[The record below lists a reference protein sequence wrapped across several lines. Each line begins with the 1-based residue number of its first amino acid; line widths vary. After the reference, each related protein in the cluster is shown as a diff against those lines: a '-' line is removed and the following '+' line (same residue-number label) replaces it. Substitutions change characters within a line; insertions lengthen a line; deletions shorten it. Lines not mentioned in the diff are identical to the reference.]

1 MSRLAYFT
9 RETLISLRRNLLMT
23 FAGVMTVSV
32 SLFLFGGILLV
43 SRVVDHGTSKWK
55 HGVELEIFMQVK
67 ASRRQIDLVK
77 ASLEADTH
85 GGADATV
92 KSYRFFTKE
101 DALKEFKKLFQDEPV
116 LVEATTADALPTS
129 YRVVPRR
136 PELTTTIQKEFEHV
150 PGVKA
155 VNTAAKQ
162 VKTLLTATRWI
173 RLAFFLMAGVLLASS
188 LFLIVNTIRLATF
201 ARRREIEVMKLVG
214 ASNWFVRVPF
224 MAEGLVQGAI
234 GAGFAFG
241 LVYLLKWIITNL
253 LKSRHNGSASLF
265 QPFYASSHDVFV
277 IGSWVLLIGAVIGV
291 AGSMIGL
298 RKFLEA

>member
-1 MSRLAYFT
+1 VSRLAYFT

-43 SRVVDHGTSKWK
+43 SRVVDHGTGKWK

-67 ASRRQIDLVK
+67 ASSRQIDAVK
-77 ASLEADTH
+77 TSLDTDR
-85 GGADATV
+85 GSGTCLGKSEV
-92 KSYRFFTKE
+92 KSYRFFTKD
-101 DALKEFKKLFQDEPV
+101 DALREFRKLFQDEPV
-116 LVEATTADALPTS
+116 LVENTTADALPTS
-129 YRVVPRR
+129 YRVVPCK
-136 PELTTTIQKEFEHV
+136 PELTEIIRKEFTNV
-150 PGVKA
+150 PGVKG
-155 VNTAAKQ
+155 VNTPAKQ
-162 VKTLLTATRWI
+162 VRTLLNVTRWI
-173 RLAFFLMAGVLLASS
+173 RWGFFLLAGVLLASS

-234 GAGFAFG
+234 GAGLAFG
-241 LVYLLKWIITNL
+241 LVYGLKVLIARLLKNQHNL
-253 LKSRHNGSASLF
+253 L

-277 IGSWVLLIGAVIGV
+277 IGTWVLIIGAVIGV
-291 AGSMIGL
+291 VGSMIGL

>member
-23 FAGVMTVSV
+23 FAGVMTVAV

-43 SRVVDHGTSKWK
+43 SRTVDHGTNKWK

-67 ASRRQIDLVK
+67 ATQSQIDAVGSQLK
-77 ASLEADTH
+77 TDPK
-85 GGADATV
+85 V
-92 KSYRFFTKE
+92 KSYHFLDH
-101 DALKEFKKLFQDEPV
+101 DAAYAEFKKLFADQPV
-116 LVEATTADALPTS
+116 LVENETPAGLPTS
-129 YRVVPRR
+129 YRVVPKQ
-136 PELTTTIQKEFEHV
+136 PQFTNTIGKEFQNV
-150 PGVKA
+150 PGVQ
-155 VNTAAKQ
+155 VINTPAKE
-162 VKTLLTATRWI
+162 VKTLLNVTKWI
-173 RLAFFLMAGVLLASS
+173 RWAFFGLAGVLLASS

-234 GAGFAFG
+234 GAGFAVG
-241 LVYLLKWIITNL
+241 LVYFLKWLITKLLKNQHNL
-253 LKSRHNGSASLF
+253 L

-277 IGSWVLLIGAVIGV
+277 IGALVLSIGAVIGV
-291 AGSMIGL
+291 LGSMIGL
-298 RKFLEA
+298 RRFLEA

>member
-67 ASRRQIDLVK
+67 ASGRQIGDVRAALDADKLGGTK
-77 ASLEADTH
+77 AE
-85 GGADATV
+85 V

-101 DALKEFKKLFQDEPV
+101 DALKEFKKLFADEPV
-116 LVEATTADALPTS
+116 LVENTTADALPTS
-129 YRVVPRR
+129 FRVVPLK
-136 PELTTTIQKEFEHV
+136 PELTATIAKEFDHV
-150 PGVKA
+150 PGVKGI
-155 VNTAAKQ
+155 NTPAKQ

-173 RLAFFLMAGVLLASS
+173 RFAFFLMAGVLLASS

-253 LKSRHNGSASLF
+253 LKNQHNLL

>member
-67 ASRRQIDLVK
+67 ASNRQIEAVK
-77 ASLEADTH
+77 ASLDADKK
-85 GGADATV
+85 GGAKAEV
-92 KSYRFFTKE
+92 KSYRFFTKQ

-116 LVEATTADALPTS
+116 LVENTTADALPTS
-129 YRVVPRR
+129 FRVVPCK
-136 PELTTTIQKEFEHV
+136 PELTATIAKEFENV

-155 VNTAAKQ
+155 INTPAKQ
-162 VKTLLTATRWI
+162 VRTLLTATRWI
-173 RLAFFLMAGVLLASS
+173 RFAFFLMAGVLLASS

-253 LKSRHNGSASLF
+253 LKHQHNLL

-277 IGSWVLLIGAVIGV
+277 IGTWVLLIGAVIGV

-298 RKFLEA
+298 RRFLEA

>member
-1 MSRLAYFT
+1 MSRLAYFA

-43 SRVVDHGTSKWK
+43 SRTVDHGTNKWK

-67 ASRRQIDLVK
+67 ASDGQIHTVHDMLSHDPNVTSFK
-77 ASLEADTH
+77 YLDH
-85 GGADATV
+85 DAA
-92 KSYRFFTKE
+92 Y
-101 DALKEFKKLFQDEPV
+101 AEFKKLFADQPV
-116 LVEATTADALPTS
+116 LVENETPAGLPTS
-129 YRVVPRR
+129 FRVVPKT
-136 PELTTTIQKEFEHV
+136 PQLTNTVGAEFKNV
-150 PGVKA
+150 PGVNE
-155 VNTAAKQ
+155 VNTPAKE
-162 VKTLLTATRWI
+162 VKTLLNVTRWI

-214 ASNWFVRVPF
+214 ASNFFVRIPF

-234 GAGFAFG
+234 GAGFAVG
-241 LVYLLKWIITNL
+241 LVYFLKWIITKLLAHQHNL
-253 LKSRHNGSASLF
+253 L

-277 IGSWVLLIGAVIGV
+277 IGTLVIAIGAGIGV
-291 AGSMIGL
+291 MGSMIGL
-298 RKFLEA
+298 RRFLDA

>member
-55 HGVELEIFMQVK
+55 NGVELEIFMQVK
-67 ASRRQIDLVK
+67 ASKSQIANVRD
-77 ASLEADTH
+77 ALEADKK
-85 GGADATV
+85 GGSKAEV
-92 KSYRFFTKE
+92 KRYRFFTKQ
-101 DALKEFKKLFQDEPV
+101 DALKEFQKLFRSEPV
-116 LVEATTADALPTS
+116 LVENTTADALPTS
-129 YRVVPRR
+129 FRVVPVK
-136 PELTTTIQKEFEHV
+136 PQLTESIRKEFENV
-150 PGVKA
+150 PGVKGI
-155 VNTAAKQ
+155 NTPAKQ
-162 VKTLLTATRWI
+162 VKTLLNVTRWI
-173 RLAFFLMAGVLLASS
+173 RWGFFLLAGVLLASS

-234 GAGFAFG
+234 GAGLAVG
-241 LVYLLKWIITNL
+241 LIYGLKALITKLLENQRGNL
-253 LKSRHNGSASLF
+253 FS
-265 QPFYASSHDVFV
+265 PFYASSYDVFV
-277 IGSWVLLIGAVIGV
+277 IGIGVLVIGAVIGI

-298 RKFLEA
+298 RRFLEA

>member
-55 HGVELEIFMQVK
+55 NGVELEIFMQVK
-67 ASRRQIDLVK
+67 ASKGQIANVRD
-77 ASLEADTH
+77 SLEADMR
-85 GGADATV
+85 GGSKAEV
-92 KSYRFFTKE
+92 KRYRFFTKQ
-101 DALKEFKKLFQDEPV
+101 DALKEFRKLFHDEPV
-116 LVEATTADALPTS
+116 LVENTKAEALPTS
-129 YRVVPRR
+129 FRVVPVR
-136 PELTTTIQKEFEHV
+136 PQLTESIRKEFENV
-150 PGVKA
+150 PGVKGI
-155 VNTAAKQ
+155 NTPAKQ
-162 VKTLLTATRWI
+162 VKTLLNVTRWI
-173 RLAFFLMAGVLLASS
+173 RWGFFLLAGVLLASS

-234 GAGFAFG
+234 GAGLAVG
-241 LVYLLKWIITNL
+241 LIYGLKALITKLLENQRGNL
-253 LKSRHNGSASLF
+253 FS
-265 QPFYASSHDVFV
+265 PFYASSYDVFV
-277 IGSWVLLIGAVIGV
+277 IGVGVLVIGALIGI

-298 RKFLEA
+298 RRFLEA